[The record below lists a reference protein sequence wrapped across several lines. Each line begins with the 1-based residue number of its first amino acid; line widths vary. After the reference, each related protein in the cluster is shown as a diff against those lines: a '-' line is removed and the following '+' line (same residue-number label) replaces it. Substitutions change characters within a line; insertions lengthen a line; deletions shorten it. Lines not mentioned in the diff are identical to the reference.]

1 MPYMGRF
8 PVSYMVKYFTGV
20 SFGGLI
26 CSSITLIQGIGSS
39 SENEKTL
46 NDTVTEEPQI
56 MRDQPNISV
65 STFFLIIS
73 SIFVVSTVAFHLIDT
88 LKVFKNQYANVE
100 IRYGNDYTFNRPENE
115 EMSLNGDAVKE
126 TNDEKR
132 EKQLKKLSPINYQN
146 LLLLVGVTSAV
157 FNAIVP
163 GLLSY
168 ATLPFGSHTYHYAIT
183 FVYIGE
189 PLAYIFGNF
198 IPHSS
203 IRVVWIVAVLSSIP
217 CTYLVINAVMSP
229 YPPLIG
235 TLIGSVLPVS
245 IFKSLAL

>member
-1 MPYMGRF
+1 
-8 PVSYMVKYFTGV
+8 MVKYFMGV

-26 CSSITLIQGIGSS
+26 CSSITLIQGIGTESGDVDRS
-39 SENEKTL
+39 NGTE
-46 NDTVTEEPQI
+46 TVTEEPQI
-56 MRDQPNISV
+56 EKRQPNISV
-65 STFFLIIS
+65 ATFFLIIS
-73 SIFVVSTVAFHLIDT
+73 GIFVVSSVAFHLIDT
-88 LKVFKNQYANVE
+88 LKVFKSLYANVE
-100 IRYGNDYTFNRPENE
+100 IRYGNDYTFNSAENE
-115 EMSLNGDAVKE
+115 EMSMSGGKDDANTNTNTKE
-126 TNDEKR
+126 TNDKKR

-146 LLLLVGVTSAV
+146 LLLLVVVISAV

-168 ATLPFGSHTYHYAIT
+168 ATLPFGSHTYHYAII

-189 PLAYIFGNF
+189 PLAYIFGNV

-203 IRVVWIVAVLSSIP
+203 IRVIWSVAVFTTVP

-245 IFKSLAL
+245 IAIF